1 MTQTSPIGAPITAR
15 TFAAGSPFGIPL
27 GDLGWFGSL
36 LIGVASGFMAFF
48 ASTFCA
54 IVFILIYNS
63 AAHGN
68 IGSTTHGN
76 IDFAFSYRWV
86 GLPIGLLVMA
96 LALSYLG
103 TLWLKRILR
112 RS

>member
-1 MTQTSPIGAPITAR
+1 MSQTSLPATHTTPR
-15 TFAAGSPFGIPL
+15 TLSAGYLFGVPL
-27 GDLGWFGSL
+27 GDMGWFGSL

-54 IVFILIYNS
+54 IVFILFYNT
-63 AAHGN
+63 AAHA
-68 IGSTTHGN
+68 N
-76 IDFAFSYRWV
+76 IDFALSYRRV
-86 GLPIGLLVMA
+86 GFPVGVLVMA

>member
-1 MTQTSPIGAPITAR
+1 MTQTSPTAVQATAKTLGA
-15 TFAAGSPFGIPL
+15 GYLFGIPL

-54 IVFILIYNS
+54 IVFILVYNT
-63 AAHGN
+63 AAHG
-68 IGSTTHGN
+68 S
-76 IDFAFSYRWV
+76 IDFARSYRWV

-96 LALSYLG
+96 VALTYLG

>member
-1 MTQTSPIGAPITAR
+1 MTHPSPTPPRATPHTFGAGYLFGVP
-15 TFAAGSPFGIPL
+15 FAG
-27 GDLGWFGSL
+27 LGWFASL
-36 LIGVASGFMAFF
+36 LMGVASGFMAFF
-48 ASTFCA
+48 ATTFCA

-63 AAHGN
+63 AAHGA
-68 IGSTTHGN
+68 
-76 IDFAFSYRWV
+76 IDFSLSYRRV
-86 GLPIGLLVMA
+86 GLPSGLLVML

>member
-1 MTQTSPIGAPITAR
+1 MSQTSPPAAHTTPR
-15 TFAAGSPFGIPL
+15 TFAAGYLFGVPL

-36 LIGVASGFMAFF
+36 LIGVASGFIAFF

-54 IVFILIYNS
+54 IVFILVYNT
-63 AAHGN
+63 A
-68 IGSTTHGN
+68 THGT
-76 IDFAFSYRWV
+76 IDFALSYRRV
-86 GLPIGLLVMA
+86 GFPIGVVVMIA
-96 LALSYLG
+96 ALSYLG

>member
-1 MTQTSPIGAPITAR
+1 MTQTSSPVTQGAPR
-15 TFAAGSPFGIPL
+15 SFGAGYLFGVPL

-54 IVFILIYNS
+54 IVVLLVYNTGF
-63 AAHGN
+63 HGQ
-68 IGSTTHGN
+68 
-76 IDFAFSYRWV
+76 IDFALTYRRV
-86 GLPIGLLVMA
+86 GFPIGVAVMA
-96 LALSYLG
+96 VALVYLG
-103 TLWLKRILR
+103 TLWLKRVLR